1 MMKKMEMMIFMTIQ
15 WELWVMLLILLR
27 KKKIRNYMMT
37 LLDLHLSL
45 HLYLPPPLNYLLSL
59 LLPPLNYPLSLPLT
73 VSVPMATCVTVTT
86 GGMIPINKLPPPPP
100 IPTEDEEEE
109 EYAQPPND
117 VSQ

>member
-1 MMKKMEMMIFMTIQ
+1 
-15 WELWVMLLILLR
+15 MLLILLR

-73 VSVPMATCVTVTT
+73 V
-86 GGMIPINKLPPPPP
+86 G
-100 IPTEDEEEE
+100 
-109 EYAQPPND
+109 
-117 VSQ
+117 